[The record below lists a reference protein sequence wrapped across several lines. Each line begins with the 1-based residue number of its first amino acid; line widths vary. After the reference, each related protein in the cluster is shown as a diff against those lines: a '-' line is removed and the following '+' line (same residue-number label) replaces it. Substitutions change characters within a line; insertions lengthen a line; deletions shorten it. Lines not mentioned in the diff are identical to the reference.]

1 MVYVSVWRVRM
12 WAKCGQKHFG
22 ARMKPSETLE
32 SRHSHEWW
40 FFSKL
45 KDALS

>member
-1 MVYVSVWRVRM
+1 M
-12 WAKCGQKHFG
+12 WAKCGQKRFE

-32 SRHSHEWW
+32 SRHSREWW